1 MKTFRSRSFA
11 CFPLAA
17 ALLLLIGGSFC
28 QAQVTIY
35 AKFLTGTGV
44 WAGESTAPGRTGW
57 FELNDISFGGNNP
70 VTIAGGGGTGKYTI
84 GDAVFSKVVDRLTPQ
99 IFFNLASGTSLNA
112 SGPDGD
118 VIVEFVRT
126 TDAGPVVFFRLEYR
140 LAHFSQ
146 SYSSAAKGDE
156 TLNESI
162 SLAAG
167 AVRYTYW
174 PILGKGGQGTPIVKA
189 WSQVLNN
196 ATFNVE

>member
-1 MKTFRSRSFA
+1 MKMSHPRPSTFF
-11 CFPLAA
+11 LIAA
-17 ALLLLIGGSFC
+17 ALFLFVGGSLC
-28 QAQVTIY
+28 QAQVIIY
-35 AKFLTGTGV
+35 ARFLTGTGV

-57 FELNDISFGGNNP
+57 FELNDISFGGSSP
-70 VTIAGGGGTGKYTI
+70 VTIGGAGAGKFTI

-99 IFFNLASGTSLNA
+99 ILFNLASGTSLKA

-140 LAHFSQ
+140 FAFFSQ
-146 SYSSAAKGDE
+146 SNSSAAKGDE
-156 TLNESI
+156 NLNESI

-174 PILGKGGQGTPIVKA
+174 PMLGKGGQGTPIVKA

-196 ATFNVE
+196 ATFNVD